1 MTIDFSTWQRKT
13 LATDSL
19 PESPAKGGL
28 IERSASGVVVTALV
42 DPVVDPVEMTALA
55 VINTNAIDY
64 EGEVI
69 LPTGVML
76 GNYANNPVVMWDHGK
91 EISLPIG
98 ISQSPSGE
106 LDIYRG
112 QDRIEART
120 YFAKSFPFAVQ
131 IFALVDERVIR
142 ATSIGV
148 IPIEIA
154 EYQSPTGQTVPVTE
168 RSNMV
173 EFSWCPIGVNPESV
187 SSGQKSL
194 FPDWLSEAASLQ
206 VDRAIDVLNRGSL
219 GGDRLLPAIRKSLA
233 AMVPKP
239 KGLLI
244 KPFDTQEDEMAKD
257 TLTAREVKKMTL
269 AQLKSMDMTKYD
281 EQAKAMVEKAMCD
294 MEKACKTDK
303 GCGEGKCETPAGDPD
318 LTLQQKAIMPAETE
332 EEGEVEMEGEDESG
346 LTEGA
351 DVVEDAV
358 EETVNEKSVGEGL
371 EGSPMKLGARILTE
385 MFDAIAYM
393 KDYFEGQMGPLENE
407 AVRSGA
413 EDLLIQLGDM
423 ADAARGLFASA
434 YPELPALGSEEEVD
448 EDSEMAAQMKSLL
461 AASQTKQF
469 QTLGIKSLI
478 SAIGKSTN
486 LTATQRRSINAIE
499 GKIARL
505 VKSAS
510 DFVPP
515 VPEGYVPIA
524 DLEAANA
531 RLAKAMQVIEK
542 IESQVLPAS

>member
-13 LATDSL
+13 LTTDVL

-28 IERSASGVVVTALV
+28 INRSASGVVVTALV
-42 DPVVDPVEMTALA
+42 DPVVDPVNMTALA
-55 VINTNAIDY
+55 CINTDAIDY

-91 EISLPIG
+91 EVSLPIG
-98 ISQSPSGE
+98 ISEDPSGE
-106 LDIYRG
+106 LDIIRG
-112 QDRIEART
+112 QDSIDART
-120 YFAKSFPFAVQ
+120 YFAKSFKFAGQ
-131 IFALVDERVIR
+131 IFALIDEKVIR

-148 IPIEIA
+148 IPVQVA
-154 EYQSPTGQTVPVTE
+154 EYQSPSGQKVMVTE
-168 RSNMV
+168 LSNMV
-173 EFSWCPIGVNPESV
+173 EFSWCPIGVNPEAV

-244 KPFDTQEDEMAKD
+244 KPFDTEEDEMPKD

-269 AQLKSMDMTKYD
+269 AQLKSMDMSKYD
-281 EQAKAMVEKAMCD
+281 DQAKAMVEKAMYD
-294 MEKACKTDK
+294 MEAKEKACVD
-303 GCGEGKCETPAGDPD
+303 GKCDTPAGDSD
-318 LTLQQKAIMPAETE
+318 VNMQTKAIVPPAEEVE
-332 EEGEVEMEGEDESG
+332 EEGDEEEVEGGE
-346 LTEGA
+346 TEA
-351 DVVEDAV
+351 SEEVEEAV
-358 EETVNEKSVGEGL
+358 EKTVNEKSAGEGL

-407 AVRSGA
+407 SVRSGA

-486 LTATQRRSINAIE
+486 LTATQRRSISAIE
-499 GKIARL
+499 SKITRL

-515 VPEGYVPIA
+515 VPEGYVPVA

-531 RLAKAMQVIEK
+531 RLAKAMQVIDK

>member
-13 LATDSL
+13 LTTDVL

-28 IERSASGVVVTALV
+28 INRSANGVVVTALV
-42 DPVVDPVEMTALA
+42 DPIVDPVEMTAFA
-55 VINTNAIDY
+55 VINTTAIDY

-69 LPTGVML
+69 LPEGVML

-98 ISQSPSGE
+98 ISQSPAGE

-120 YFAKSFPFAVQ
+120 YFANSFAFAGQ
-131 IFALVDERVIR
+131 IFALIDERVIR

-148 IPIEIA
+148 IPIQIA
-154 EYQSPTGQTVPVTE
+154 EYVSPAGQTVPVTE

-173 EFSWCPIGVNPESV
+173 EYSWCPIGVNPEAV

-244 KPFDTQEDEMAKD
+244 KPFDTEEDEMPKD

-269 AQLKSMDMTKYD
+269 AQLKSMDMSKYD
-281 EQAKAMVEKAMCD
+281 DQAKAMVEKAMYD
-294 MEKACKTDK
+294 MEAKEKACVD
-303 GCGEGKCETPAGDPD
+303 GKCDTPAGDSD
-318 LTLQQKAIMPAETE
+318 VNMQTKAVVPPVEEVEEEDDKEEVEGGETE
-332 EEGEVEMEGEDESG
+332 ASEEVEE
-346 LTEGA
+346 
-351 DVVEDAV
+351 AV
-358 EETVNEKSVGEGL
+358 EETVNEKSVSDGM

-393 KDYFEGQMGPLENE
+393 KDYFEGQMGPLENDS
-407 AVRSGA
+407 VRTGA
-413 EDLLIQLGDM
+413 SELLIQLGDM
-423 ADAARGLFASA
+423 ADAARGLFATA
-434 YPELPALGSEEEVD
+434 YPELPSLGSEEEVD

-486 LTATQRRSINAIE
+486 LTATQRRSISAIE
-499 GKIARL
+499 NKITRL

-510 DFVPP
+510 DFVAP
-515 VPEGYVPIA
+515 VPEGYVSVA
-524 DLEAANA
+524 ELEVANA
-531 RLAKAMQVIEK
+531 RLAKAMQVIDK
-542 IESQVLPAS
+542 IEAQVLPAS

>member
-13 LATDSL
+13 LTTDVL

-28 IERSASGVVVTALV
+28 INRSANGVVVTALV
-42 DPVVDPVEMTALA
+42 DPIVDPVEMTAFA
-55 VINTNAIDY
+55 VINTTAIDY

-69 LPTGVML
+69 LPEGVML

-98 ISQSPSGE
+98 ISQSPTGE

-120 YFAKSFPFAVQ
+120 YFAKSFAFAGQ
-131 IFALVDERVIR
+131 IFALIDERVIR

-148 IPIEIA
+148 IPIQIA
-154 EYQSPTGQTVPVTE
+154 EYVSPAGQTVPVTE

-173 EFSWCPIGVNPESV
+173 EYSWCPIGVNPEAV

-244 KPFDTQEDEMAKD
+244 KPFDTEEDEMPKD

-269 AQLKSMDMTKYD
+269 AQLKSMDMSKYD
-281 EQAKAMVEKAMCD
+281 DQVKAMVEKAMYD
-294 MEKACKTDK
+294 MEAKEKACVD
-303 GCGEGKCETPAGDPD
+303 GKCDTPAGDSD
-318 LTLQQKAIMPAETE
+318 VNMQTKAIVPPAEEVE
-332 EEGEVEMEGEDESG
+332 EEDDEDEGEVEGGE
-346 LTEGA
+346 TEA
-351 DVVEDAV
+351 SEEVEEAV
-358 EETVNEKSVGEGL
+358 EETVNEKSVSDGM

-393 KDYFEGQMGPLENE
+393 KDYFEGQMGPLENDS
-407 AVRSGA
+407 VRTGA
-413 EDLLIQLGDM
+413 SELLIQLGDM
-423 ADAARGLFASA
+423 ADAARGLFETA
-434 YPELPALGSEEEVD
+434 YPELPSLGSEEEVD

-486 LTATQRRSINAIE
+486 LTATQRRSISAIE
-499 GKIARL
+499 SKITRL

-510 DFVPP
+510 DFVAP
-515 VPEGYVPIA
+515 VPEGYVPVA
-524 DLEAANA
+524 ELEAANA
-531 RLAKAMQVIEK
+531 RLAKAMQVIDK
-542 IESQVLPAS
+542 IEAQVLPAS

>member
-13 LATDSL
+13 LTTDVL

-28 IERSASGVVVTALV
+28 INRSASGVVVTALV
-42 DPVVDPVEMTALA
+42 DPVVDPMEMTALA

-244 KPFDTQEDEMAKD
+244 KPFDTEEDEMPKD

-269 AQLKSMDMTKYD
+269 AQLKSMDMSKYD
-281 EQAKAMVEKAMCD
+281 DQAKAMVEKAMYD
-294 MEKACKTDK
+294 MEAKEKACVD
-303 GCGEGKCETPAGDPD
+303 GKCDTPAGDSD
-318 LTLQQKAIMPAETE
+318 VNMQTKAIVPPAEEVE
-332 EEGEVEMEGEDESG
+332 EEGDEEVEGGE
-346 LTEGA
+346 TEA
-351 DVVEDAV
+351 SEEVEEAV
-358 EETVNEKSVGEGL
+358 EETVNEKSAGEGL

-486 LTATQRRSINAIE
+486 LTATQRRSISAIE
-499 GKIARL
+499 SKITRL

-510 DFVPP
+510 NFVPP
-515 VPEGYVPIA
+515 VPEGYVPVA

-531 RLAKAMQVIEK
+531 RLAKAMQVIDK